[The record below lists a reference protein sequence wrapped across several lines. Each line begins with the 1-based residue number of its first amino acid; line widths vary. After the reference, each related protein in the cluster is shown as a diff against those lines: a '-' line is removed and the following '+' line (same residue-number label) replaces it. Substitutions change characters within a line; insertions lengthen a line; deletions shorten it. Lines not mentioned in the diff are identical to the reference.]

1 MAIQFVPQ
9 EPDSGLG
16 QILGGLGGFGAGLL
30 GSYVG
35 KQVSLPGKIKKFEAF
50 GANPEQAKALANSS
64 ESQQTAWLKE
74 AMKEQAR
81 QQQAAMFSNLVSG
94 GGQQLPMQ
102 PKSPQVGVSALGALG
117 GPEQAQMP
125 QTEQEPRDVSK
136 VLGGKSVEELQEYR
150 DKVLRSGGDP
160 TMIKDAVAILDRQI
174 MEKAKLESGKRK
186 EALEEKKFSLSEQ
199 REVNKETK
207 PFYDSIKAKSR
218 DAKENE
224 VRLDR
229 MEELVKEGKLVGPGF
244 AKAME
249 KLGIPLDPN
258 SSEFQKLSNDFL
270 KNAKSVFG
278 SRVTEGEI
286 KLYLQ
291 TVPNLNM
298 PDAAKLRLI
307 NNLKIMSEG
316 AKAENEAM
324 KQIIKENGGK
334 RPADLED
341 RVEERTKDIKDR
353 LAQEF
358 KSGFRNAEIAE
369 ETGLEQAERL
379 LTGPA
384 TGVAG
389 AALKAAPG
397 AIVGG
402 ILGGPVGAAIGGLGG
417 GALTHLLGMLGR

>member
-1 MAIQFVPQ
+1 
-9 EPDSGLG
+9 
-16 QILGGLGGFGAGLL
+16 
-30 GSYVG
+30 
-35 KQVSLPGKIKKFEAF
+35 
-50 GANPEQAKALANSS
+50 
-64 ESQQTAWLKE
+64 
-74 AMKEQAR
+74 
-81 QQQAAMFSNLVSG
+81 
-94 GGQQLPMQ
+94 
-102 PKSPQVGVSALGALG
+102 
-117 GPEQAQMP
+117 
-125 QTEQEPRDVSK
+125 
-136 VLGGKSVEELQEYR
+136 VLGGRSLEELQEYR
-150 DKVLRSGGDP
+150 DRVLRSGGDP

-186 EALEEKKFSLSEQ
+186 EALEEKKFSLAEQ

-207 PFYDSIKAKSR
+207 PFYDSVKTKAK
-218 DAKENE
+218 DAKENDM
-224 VRLDR
+224 RLDR
-229 MEELVKEGKLVGPGF
+229 MEELVKEGKLVGPGL
-244 AKAME
+244 AKAFE
-249 KLGIPLDPN
+249 KLGISLDPS

-324 KQIIKENGGK
+324 KQIIRENGGK

-341 RVEERTKDIKDR
+341 RVEERTKAIKDR

-358 KSGFRNAEIAE
+358 KAGVRNAEIAE
-369 ETGLEQAERL
+369 ETGLERAERV

-384 TGVAG
+384 TGLAG
-389 AALKAAPG
+389 AAVKAAPG

-402 ILGGPVGAAIGGLGG
+402 LLGGPVGAAIGGLGG
-417 GALTHLLGMLGR
+417 GALTHVLGMLGK